1 MPNVAKTSALTRFK
15 VLSISTIVL
24 FFVAALCVLASEIA
38 TACSQSGV
46 AFQFAVVAVTLTIV
60 ALPLLWLVRRS

>member
-1 MPNVAKTSALTRFK
+1 MPDLTTTPALTRFNT
-15 VLSISTIVL
+15 LSISTIVL

-38 TACSQSGV
+38 TACSQPGA
-46 AFQFAVVAVTLTIV
+46 AFWFAVLVVTLTMV